1 MDDDAHMF
9 TCPCCGYRV
18 GVTGYDICD
27 VCGWEND
34 PVQAAD
40 PDYPSGANPISL
52 REGQRNFQ
60 RIGVSHPRR
69 LGRFDGPQEYKR
81 DPAWRP
87 ADGT

>member
-1 MDDDAHMF
+1 MDTDPLMH

-18 GVTGYDICD
+18 GVTSYDICD

-52 REGQRNFQ
+52 REGQRNFKA
-60 RIGVSHPRR
+60 IGSSHPRR
-69 LGRFDGPQEYKR
+69 LEWSEGPDGFER
-81 DPAWRP
+81 DPDWRP